1 MRTTEQIGWYH
12 EEVMQELH
20 ALHGDREVRFLEVL
34 RLAVD
39 VEAEEA
45 EIEQLRWEMW
55 VEDSSD
61 DEE

>member
-1 MRTTEQIGWYH
+1 MKTTEQVGWYH

-20 ALHGDREVRFLEVL
+20 ALHGDHGAPVLEIL
-34 RLAVD
+34 RLPVD

-45 EIEQLRWEMW
+45 EIAQLRWEMW